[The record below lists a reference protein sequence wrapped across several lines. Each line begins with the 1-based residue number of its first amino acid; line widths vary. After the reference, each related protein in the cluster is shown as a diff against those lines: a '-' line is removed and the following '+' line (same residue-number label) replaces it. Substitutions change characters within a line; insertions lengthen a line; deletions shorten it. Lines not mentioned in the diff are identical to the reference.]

1 MTKISTKQ
9 KKQIAIL
16 IAFAV
21 LSFFVYESPSDNNWT
36 NNTEGAIKKAS
47 LFAGYIRSGRKDALA
62 PFVTGLSKA
71 RLESD
76 SMPSMMDIVVW
87 SELQKKDIKP
97 PMHHFLWAPAVADF
111 RNPEK
116 SVQLIILE
124 RKDSFFVLTFAGV
137 KDDWS
142 SNTLYKDGKP
152 MVVSIAI
159 RYFSGGEDNSLR
171 FLLRKFFNLDWMPD
185 FLKKNGEKGDWVI
198 LDYGYSFT
206 TREYYDW
213 VKENG
218 PRLYSEAEAR
228 KDEFMKT
235 INDGSFMKKIHENTE
250 KSLGAADQW
259 SDQKLKS
266 QFENVGRQLLV
277 ENQ

>member
-1 MTKISTKQ
+1 
-9 KKQIAIL
+9 
-16 IAFAV
+16 
-21 LSFFVYESPSDNNWT
+21 
-36 NNTEGAIKKAS
+36 
-47 LFAGYIRSGRKDALA
+47 
-62 PFVTGLSKA
+62 
-71 RLESD
+71 
-76 SMPSMMDIVVW
+76 
-87 SELQKKDIKP
+87 
-97 PMHHFLWAPAVADF
+97 
-111 RNPEK
+111 
-116 SVQLIILE
+116 
-124 RKDSFFVLTFAGV
+124 
-137 KDDWS
+137 
-142 SNTLYKDGKP
+142 